1 MTTDVTTGTD
11 YHATITAIVATELKV
26 PADSL
31 ASDTDLREVEGAD
44 SIKVLRM
51 IAKIEQTY
59 DVELEDEDIFAVHT
73 VDEVV
78 ALVTAAVA
86 RDHG

>member
-1 MTTDVTTGTD
+1 MSTDVTTGTD
-11 YHATITAIVATELKV
+11 RLTTVTAIVAAELGV

-31 ASDTDLREVEGAD
+31 AADTDLREVEGAD

-73 VDEVV
+73 IDEVV
-78 ALVTAAVA
+78 ALVTAAVE